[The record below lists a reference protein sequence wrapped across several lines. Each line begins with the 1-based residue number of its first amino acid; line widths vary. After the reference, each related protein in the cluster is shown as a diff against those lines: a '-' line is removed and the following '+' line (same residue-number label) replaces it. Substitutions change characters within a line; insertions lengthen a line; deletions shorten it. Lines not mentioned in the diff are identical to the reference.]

1 MMGCSQ
7 SGWLG
12 QFLWSCSRFRRAVHK
27 ELEADEV
34 DISKIRFKLL
44 GRPTLALAECLMAG
58 VVDDSVYSAR
68 KTTGARDVSVTGG
81 NRIPIITCTWS
92 GDRLEASA
100 SPHEGVA
107 RRAMASGPLPA
118 SIVPSTFTVTCQVEV
133 KVLPH

>member
-81 NRIPIITCTWS
+81 NRIPIIRVYS
-92 GDRLEASA
+92 D
-100 SPHEGVA
+100 
-107 RRAMASGPLPA
+107 
-118 SIVPSTFTVTCQVEV
+118 
-133 KVLPH
+133 